1 MTCLS
6 KDEKCKKKTPKKTQQ
21 QQKGKN
27 YPVEKD

>member
-6 KDEKCKKKTPKKTQQ
+6 KDEKCKKKPQKNQQ